1 MPYKKTK
8 DGSLV
13 NEVTLG
19 DGYPLSN
26 DLQPLK
32 IGGEASILG
41 ISSPLPDGSDSGLF
55 RVDGDLDITGTLKTK
70 LSHDLIY
77 DFDDEVNTLAQ
88 AKIDA
93 LVDSAPAALDTLN
106 ELAAA
111 LGDDASF
118 ATTVTNSIATKLPLA
133 GGDMTGHLQ
142 VTASDGNHSGSGAYV
157 PTGSDWQDVLRLGS
171 TGTNG
176 LNFIVNDGG
185 TMKATYWTGRWGA
198 QHEWARNSNPSSPD
212 SNVYQPIARL
222 TGNDT
227 DQYFRL
233 FAGTSNAI
241 PVNIQ
246 AEGSTDTYFNNSS
259 NNVAIGSTSAGGYK
273 LQVTGTANIT
283 SDLTV
288 DTSTLKVDSSNNRV
302 GIGTTSPDS
311 NLHIKSSSATQP
323 VLQLETALDGGG
335 ADTFVRF
342 GDSTEDYS
350 YALGIDDSSNTFR
363 LAYNGSS
370 YNGAVLGTNDLL
382 TVTTAGNVGIG
393 TTSPSVLTH
402 ISADGSSTLPTFGA
416 ETRLAV
422 TQTGNTG
429 GYNAMTVLGG
439 HSTGASIYK
448 FGDKDDEDVG
458 KFIYYHEHNRLDT
471 FVNGSQAMSID
482 SSGNVG
488 IGTASPIAPLHI
500 ESTINALAD
509 TDEPENCHLLLRN
522 AANDTNEGVGIGF
535 LISAQTDDIG
545 SSIVYKRTGSNAK
558 GELRFNVKTNTT
570 DDGVISQAM
579 VIDDSANVGIGTD
592 SPSNPLEVVAGEN
605 KGICVNRNATTE
617 DSPVEV
623 GFRHTTSDGDAT
635 TGIRSYR
642 TNEDDSNDQ
651 ELRFFTMAG
660 SGGEG
665 EHLTIKH
672 NGKIGI
678 GTTSPTTT
686 LDVEGTV
693 SYKAIGL
700 TSSTDALDVSD
711 TTIVSA
717 NSTSGNI
724 ILGGFA
730 NGVSGQII
738 HVIHTR
744 PTNSLKFE
752 HNEATGTQPIF
763 TSTSADKTLSGYGG
777 MTLFCNGTRWFE
789 IGN

>member
-1 MPYKKTK
+1 MAI
-8 DGSLV
+8 
-13 NEVTLG
+13 NNITLG
-19 DGYPLSN
+19 EDQPLSN
-26 DLQPLK
+26 DLKPIK
-32 IGGEASILG
+32 VGGEASILE

-88 AKIDA
+88 VKIDA
-93 LVDSAPAALDTLN
+93 LIDSAPAALDTLN

-118 ATTVTNSIATKLPLA
+118 ATTVTNSLALKAPLAAPAFTGNATFDSTTLTIDATNNRVGIGTASPDSNLHIKSSSATQPVLQLETALDGGGADTFIRFGDSTENYSYALGIDDSSNTFRLAYNGSSYNGAVLGTTDLIQISTAGLVTLEGLSLGGHPMYDIDVGSEFVDTDDHLMTSGAIKEKIESYSYLPLA

-185 TMKATYWTGRWGA
+185 TMKATYWTARWGA

-288 DTSTLKVDSSNNRV
+288 DTSTLKVDATNNRV
-302 GIGTTSPDS
+302 GIGTT
-311 NLHIKSSSATQP
+311 
-323 VLQLETALDGGG
+323 
-335 ADTFVRF
+335 
-342 GDSTEDYS
+342 
-350 YALGIDDSSNTFR
+350 
-363 LAYNGSS
+363 
-370 YNGAVLGTNDLL
+370 
-382 TVTTAGNVGIG
+382 
-393 TTSPSVLTH
+393 
-402 ISADGSSTLPTFGA
+402 
-416 ETRLAV
+416 
-422 TQTGNTG
+422 
-429 GYNAMTVLGG
+429 
-439 HSTGASIYK
+439 
-448 FGDKDDEDVG
+448 
-458 KFIYYHEHNRLDT
+458 
-471 FVNGSQAMSID
+471 
-482 SSGNVG
+482 
-488 IGTASPIAPLHI
+488 SPIAPLHI

-592 SPSNPLEVVAGEN
+592 SPASLLHLQGSGSTGGLYFANSHDVVRQYFN
-605 KGICVNRNATTE
+605 N
-617 DSPVEV
+617 
-623 GFRHTTSDGDAT
+623 
-635 TGIRSYR
+635 
-642 TNEDDSNDQ
+642 DSNDSGFFITYDGTGGAEI
-651 ELRFFTMAG
+651 ELQADGDLILNG
-660 SGGEG
+660 S
-665 EHLTIKH
+665 
-672 NGKIGI
+672 NGDNVGI
-678 GTTSPTTT
+678 GTDSPTTT

-693 SYKAIGL
+693 SYKSIGL
-700 TSSTDALDVSD
+700 SASSDAFDVSGA
-711 TTIVSA
+711 TTVSA
-717 NSTSGNI
+717 NSALGNI

-738 HVIHTR
+738 HVIHR
-744 PTNSLKFE
+744 SPTNSLRFE
-752 HNEATGTQPIF
+752 HNEATATQPIF

-777 MTLFCNGTRWFE
+777 MTLFCDGSNWFE